1 MEHFLLVRLLSYY
14 YHFESKIT
22 IQIYDVGWNLKGT
35 LEPAKE
41 MLYKVG
47 MWSSHNSKL
56 NDKSAI
62 YLYFIT

>member
-1 MEHFLLVRLLSYY
+1 MVVDPLGWNIFYKSGC

-22 IQIYDVGWNLKGT
+22 IQIYDVGWNLKGE
-35 LEPAKE
+35 L
-41 MLYKVG
+41 LYKVG

-62 YLYFIT
+62 YLYFVA